1 MDLLTSMQVF
11 VRAVDKGSLSAAAEA
26 CGMSATMA
34 GNHLR
39 ALETRLGTKLLHRT
53 TRRHSLT
60 AFGETYLARC
70 QEILRLIADT
80 DTQAQNQQAVPSG
93 RLRVTAPVSFGSE
106 ALVPAL
112 ADYLASHPQVR
123 VELSLS
129 DRTVD
134 LVDEGFDV
142 AIRIGTLPDSGLVAR
157 SLAPYRMMV
166 CASPAYL
173 QRRGTPRSPDELV
186 GHECIAF
193 SPAATA
199 SWHVGEDRVE
209 VNGQLQINH
218 GQALRVAALNG
229 LGIVMQPAVLL
240 AADVAAGRLVALFPD
255 HPLGSRPMQVV
266 YLPDQRSLKLRSF
279 VEFVVGRF
287 GSTPSRR

>member
-112 ADYLASHPQVR
+112 ADYLAQHPQVR
-123 VELSLS
+123 VELALS

-142 AIRIGTLPDSGLVAR
+142 AIRIGTMPDSGLVAR
-157 SLAPYRMMV
+157 PLAPYRMMV
-166 CASPAYL
+166 CASPGYL
-173 QRRGTPRSPDELV
+173 QRRGTPRTPEDLAA
-186 GHECIAF
+186 HECLAF
-193 SPAATA
+193 SPTA
-199 SWHVGEDRVE
+199 GTSWHLKGADGERRVT
-209 VNGQLQINH
+209 VSGQLQINH

-240 AADVAAGRLVALFPD
+240 EADVAAGRLVALFPG
-255 HPLGSRPMQVV
+255 HELGSRPMQVV

-279 VEFVVGRF
+279 VGFVIERF
-287 GSTPSRR
+287 GA

>member
-39 ALETRLGTKLLHRT
+39 ALEARLGTKLLHRT

-112 ADYLASHPQVR
+112 ADYLAQHPQVR
-123 VELSLS
+123 VELALS

-142 AIRIGTLPDSGLVAR
+142 AIRIGTMPDSGLVAR
-157 SLAPYRMMV
+157 PLAPYRMMV
-166 CASPAYL
+166 CASPGYL
-173 QRRGTPRSPDELV
+173 QRRGTPRTPEDLAA
-186 GHECIAF
+186 HECLAF
-193 SPAATA
+193 SPTA
-199 SWHVGEDRVE
+199 GTSWHLKGADGERRVT
-209 VNGQLQINH
+209 VSGQLQINH

-240 AADVAAGRLVALFPD
+240 EADVAAGRLVALFPG
-255 HPLGSRPMQVV
+255 HELGSRPMQVV

-279 VEFVVGRF
+279 VGFVIERF
-287 GSTPSRR
+287 GS

>member
-39 ALETRLGTKLLHRT
+39 ALEARLGTKLLHRT

-112 ADYLASHPQVR
+112 ADYLAQHPQVR
-123 VELSLS
+123 VELALS

-142 AIRIGTLPDSGLVAR
+142 AIRIGTMPDSGLVAR
-157 SLAPYRMMV
+157 PLAPYRMMV
-166 CASPAYL
+166 CASPGYL
-173 QRRGTPRSPDELV
+173 QRRGTPRTPEDLAV
-186 GHECIAF
+186 HECLAF
-193 SPAATA
+193 SPTA
-199 SWHVGEDRVE
+199 GTSWHLKGADGERRVT
-209 VNGQLQINH
+209 VSGQLQINH

-240 AADVAAGRLVALFPD
+240 EADVAAGRLVALFPG
-255 HPLGSRPMQVV
+255 HELGSRPMQVV

-279 VEFVVGRF
+279 VGFVIQRF
-287 GSTPSRR
+287 GA

>member
-112 ADYLASHPQVR
+112 ADYLAQHPQVR
-123 VELSLS
+123 VELALS

-142 AIRIGTLPDSGLVAR
+142 AIRIGTMPDSGLVAR
-157 SLAPYRMMV
+157 PLAPYRMMV
-166 CASPAYL
+166 CASPGYL
-173 QRRGTPRSPDELV
+173 QRRGTPRTPEDLAV
-186 GHECIAF
+186 HECLAF
-193 SPAATA
+193 SPTA
-199 SWHVGEDRVE
+199 GTSWHLKGADGERRVT
-209 VNGQLQINH
+209 VSGQLQINH

-240 AADVAAGRLVALFPD
+240 EADVAAGRLVALFPG
-255 HPLGSRPMQVV
+255 HELGSRPMQVV

-279 VEFVVGRF
+279 VGFVIQRF
-287 GSTPSRR
+287 GA

>member
-39 ALETRLGTKLLHRT
+39 ALEARLGTKLLHRT

-112 ADYLASHPQVR
+112 ADYLAQHPQVR
-123 VELSLS
+123 VELALS

-142 AIRIGTLPDSGLVAR
+142 AIRIGTMPDSGLVAR
-157 SLAPYRMMV
+157 PLAPYRMMV
-166 CASPAYL
+166 CASPGYL
-173 QRRGTPRSPDELV
+173 QRRGTPRTPEDLAA
-186 GHECIAF
+186 HECLAF
-193 SPAATA
+193 SPTA
-199 SWHVGEDRVE
+199 GTSWHLKGADGERRVT
-209 VNGQLQINH
+209 VSGQLQINH

-240 AADVAAGRLVALFPD
+240 EADVAAGRLVALFPG
-255 HPLGSRPMQVV
+255 HELGSRPMQVV

-279 VEFVVGRF
+279 VGFVIERF
-287 GSTPSRR
+287 GA

>member
-112 ADYLASHPQVR
+112 ADYLARHPQVR

-142 AIRIGTLPDSGLVAR
+142 AIRIGTMPDSGLVAR
-157 SLAPYRMMV
+157 PLAPYRMMV
-166 CASPAYL
+166 CASPGYL
-173 QRRGTPRSPDELV
+173 QRRGTPRTPEDLAA
-186 GHECIAF
+186 HECLAF
-193 SPAATA
+193 SPTA
-199 SWHVGEDRVE
+199 GTSWHLKGAEGERRVT
-209 VNGQLQINH
+209 VSGQLQINH

-240 AADVAAGRLVALFPD
+240 EADVAAGRLVALFPG
-255 HPLGSRPMQVV
+255 HELGSRPMQVV
-266 YLPDQRSLKLRSF
+266 YLPDPRSLKLRSF
-279 VEFVVGRF
+279 VAFVVERF
-287 GSTPSRR
+287 GT

>member
-112 ADYLASHPQVR
+112 ADYLAQHPQVR
-123 VELSLS
+123 VELALS

-142 AIRIGTLPDSGLVAR
+142 AIRIGTMPDSGLVAR
-157 SLAPYRMMV
+157 PLAPYRMMV
-166 CASPAYL
+166 CASPGYL
-173 QRRGTPRSPDELV
+173 QRRGTPRTPEDLAV
-186 GHECIAF
+186 HECLAF
-193 SPAATA
+193 SPTA
-199 SWHVGEDRVE
+199 GTSWHLKGADGERRVT
-209 VNGQLQINH
+209 VSGQLQINH

-240 AADVAAGRLVALFPD
+240 EADVAAGRLVALFPG
-255 HPLGSRPMQVV
+255 HELGSRPMQVV

-279 VEFVVGRF
+279 VGFVIERF
-287 GSTPSRR
+287 GA

>member
-112 ADYLASHPQVR
+112 ADYLAQHPQVR
-123 VELSLS
+123 VELALS

-142 AIRIGTLPDSGLVAR
+142 AIRIGTMPDSGLVAR
-157 SLAPYRMMV
+157 PLAPYRMMV
-166 CASPAYL
+166 CASPGYL
-173 QRRGTPRSPDELV
+173 QRRGTPRTPEDLAA
-186 GHECIAF
+186 HECLAF
-193 SPAATA
+193 SPTA
-199 SWHVGEDRVE
+199 GTSWHLKGADGERRVT
-209 VNGQLQINH
+209 VSGQLQINH

-240 AADVAAGRLVALFPD
+240 EADVAAGRLVALFPG
-255 HPLGSRPMQVV
+255 HELGSRPMQVV

-279 VEFVVGRF
+279 VGFVIQRF
-287 GSTPSRR
+287 GA